1 MPQTYS
7 TKQDHIIATF
17 SPWDVGRD
25 RFIFSCFT
33 ISIGSKTRIR
43 EHVFSCGARF
53 ALSGLRGC
61 DREVGGRKS
70 FDVLSRYL
78 EMVEYVESDWATR
91 FCPSEIS
98 LEEGTNATEE
108 LSSSPALS
116 R

>member
-1 MPQTYS
+1 MRP
-7 TKQDHIIATF
+7 F

-43 EHVFSCGARF
+43 AHVFSCGARLS
-53 ALSGLRGC
+53 LSGLCRC
-61 DREVGGRKS
+61 DHEVGGWKS
-70 FDVLSRYL
+70 LDVLSRYL
-78 EMVEYVESDWATR
+78 EMVEYVEADGATR
-91 FCPSEIS
+91 FCPSGIS
-98 LEEGTNATEE
+98 LEKGTNATEE